1 MQLNTKSM
9 GKKFIHQ
16 NVDEKVIT
24 KNLNKRSEPKNNTDS
39 TSILIIFNKSIL
51 KTIRLFLD

>member
-9 GKKFIHQ
+9 RKKFIHQ